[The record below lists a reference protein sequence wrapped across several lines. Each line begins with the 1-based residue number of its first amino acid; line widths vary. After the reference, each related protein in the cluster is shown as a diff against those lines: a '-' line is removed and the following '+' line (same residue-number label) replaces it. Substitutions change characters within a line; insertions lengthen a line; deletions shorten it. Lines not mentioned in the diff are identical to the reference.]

1 MWRGGL
7 PFHAYCII
15 LGCKSSK
22 SLVNTAPT
30 TEAASCRDIATHKTQ
45 TYRVKNRDTSY
56 LFEQSP
62 TKFNATALG
71 GNYSEDYGTEELKII
86 K

>member
-22 SLVNTAPT
+22 SLINTAST

-71 GNYSEDYGTEELKII
+71 GNYSEDYEELKII